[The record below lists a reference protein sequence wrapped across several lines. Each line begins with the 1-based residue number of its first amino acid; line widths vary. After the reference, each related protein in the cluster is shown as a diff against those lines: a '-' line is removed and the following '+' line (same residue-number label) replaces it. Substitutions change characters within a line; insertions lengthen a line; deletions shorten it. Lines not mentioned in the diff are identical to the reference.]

1 MGSRRLLEVDTVV
14 PEIQR
19 IDGETVD
26 YALLLVLENGIELEV
41 PDPDQN
47 AVVALL
53 RMRGEIDVRYPET
66 QDYFT
71 VYDIL
76 TLLSYRAR
84 KILGDSLKYVIIDDI
99 DETFGMYAT
108 AYFDTKNK
116 NFKGIEA
123 GIRMDASSA
132 IFLAELFGKKIFVD
146 EDVIRRY
153 ARMMPGLGYGPQEGY
168 GE

>member
-1 MGSRRLLEVDTVV
+1 MENRRLFAVDTVV
-14 PEIQR
+14 AEVHR

-26 YALLLVLENGIELEV
+26 YALLLILDNGVELEV

-47 AVVALL
+47 AVAAIL
-53 RMRGEIDVRYPET
+53 RMRGEMEVRYPDT

-84 KILGDSLKYVIIDDI
+84 RVLGDSLKYVVVDDI
-99 DETFGMYAT
+99 DESFGMYAT
-108 AYFDTKNK
+108 AYFDTKNR

-132 IFLAELFGKKIFVD
+132 IFLAELLNKKIFVD